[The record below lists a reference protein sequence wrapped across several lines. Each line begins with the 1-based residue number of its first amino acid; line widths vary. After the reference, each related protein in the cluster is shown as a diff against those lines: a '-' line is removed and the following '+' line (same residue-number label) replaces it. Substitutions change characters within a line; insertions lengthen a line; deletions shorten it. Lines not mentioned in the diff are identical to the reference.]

1 MLKSLIKKT
10 LDTIGLDVRKKGSEG
25 QSLDRLEIAITQLQ
39 DAFIQVG
46 GFPLPPPDLQAHVS
60 GTYEPLFVRHGQ
72 EALDNYEKIL
82 APASRTLSSFQRVL
96 DFGCSVGR
104 ILRAF
109 HYRRV
114 AGQEF
119 YGTDIDVPA
128 IEWCAKNYPF
138 AKFSTNQAEPPL
150 AYPDNFFDFVYAN
163 SVMSHLKEDSQ
174 FRWLAELKR
183 IVKPGGWLILTF
195 QGSYCLNYWPLSSEE
210 RAKATREGF
219 LFSEN
224 AYHTHDYVRK
234 EWSRYFEIVELRERS
249 VHNFQD
255 SALCH
260 VP

>member
-1 MLKSLIKKT
+1 MVPGIPAAPVGVSAFKILE
-10 LDTIGLDVRKKGSEG
+10 TIAWS
-25 QSLDRLEIAITQLQ
+25 IAAITVL
-39 DAFIQVG
+39 
-46 GFPLPPPDLQAHVS
+46 S
-60 GTYEPLFVRHGQ
+60 RVRVPSNFDQ
-72 EALDNYEKIL
+72 RALDNYEKIL
-82 APASRTLSSFQRVL
+82 LPASRTLSSFQRVL

-104 ILRAF
+104 ILRAY

-114 AGQEF
+114 EGQEF

-128 IEWCAKNYPF
+128 IEWCKKNYPF

-150 AYPDNFFDFVYAN
+150 EYPDNFFDFVYAN

-174 FRWLAELKR
+174 FRWLAELRR

-210 RAKATREGF
+210 RARATREGF

-234 EWSRYFEIVELRERS
+234 QWSQHLEIVELRERS
-249 VHNFQD
+249 VHDFQD
-255 SALCH
+255 SALCR